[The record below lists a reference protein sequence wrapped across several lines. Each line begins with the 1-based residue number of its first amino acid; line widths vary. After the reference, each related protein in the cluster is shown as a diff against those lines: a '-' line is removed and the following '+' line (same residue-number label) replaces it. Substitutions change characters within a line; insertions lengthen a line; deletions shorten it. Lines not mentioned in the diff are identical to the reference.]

1 SGVTA
6 SVQVKPSY
14 GLGDDDITKMIQSS
28 MTNAKED
35 MAARMLREQQVEADR
50 VLEAL
55 SSALAADG
63 ALLNEQERTRLDD
76 AMEALRIA
84 RNGTDT
90 GAIEKAIGAVE
101 KASDDSAARRMY
113 DSIHKALSGNKFDDM
128 KEQKRNWIA
137 IMRY

>member
-1 SGVTA
+1 FQVDADGLLSVTAMEKSSGVTA

-28 MTNAKED
+28 MSNAKED

-63 ALLNEQERTRLDD
+63 HLLSDAERTLLDS
-76 AMEALRIA
+76 AMEALRVA
-84 RNGTDT
+84 RSGTDT
-90 GAIEKAIGAVE
+90 SAIEKA
-101 KASDDSAARRMY
+101 
-113 DSIHKALSGNKFDDM
+113 
-128 KEQKRNWIA
+128 
-137 IMRY
+137 